1 VACQKPSIYY
11 TYYIHRACEEITN
24 FIFGIKVLGKLGT
37 QTSNSMNKAGLVEA
51 VNAVLGTTKVQA
63 EEVVDTVFDS
73 IVKTLTKGDEVA
85 IAGIGKFTVKL
96 RKAREARNP
105 KTGETVKVPATKV
118 PKFSAA
124 KALKDAVK

>member
-1 VACQKPSIYY
+1 
-11 TYYIHRACEEITN
+11 
-24 FIFGIKVLGKLGT
+24 
-37 QTSNSMNKAGLVEA
+37 MNKAGLVE
-51 VNAVLGTTKVQA
+51 VVHGVLGSTKVQA
-63 EEVVDTVFDS
+63 EEVVDAVFDS
-73 IVKTLTKGDEVA
+73 IVKSLSKGDEVA
-85 IAGIGKFTVKL
+85 IAGVGKFSVKL

>member
-1 VACQKPSIYY
+1 M
-11 TYYIHRACEEITN
+11 
-24 FIFGIKVLGKLGT
+24 VLGKLVTYST
-37 QTSNSMNKAGLVEA
+37 QHMNKAGLVEA
-51 VNAVLGTTKVQA
+51 VHAVLGSTKVQA
-63 EEVVDTVFDS
+63 EEVVDTVFNS
-73 IVKTLTKGDEVA
+73 IIKTLSKGDEVA
-85 IAGIGKFTVKL
+85 VAGLGKFSVKL

>member
-1 VACQKPSIYY
+1 
-11 TYYIHRACEEITN
+11 
-24 FIFGIKVLGKLGT
+24 
-37 QTSNSMNKAGLVEA
+37 MNKAGLVEA
-51 VNAVLGTTKVQA
+51 VHAVLGSTKVQA
-63 EEVVDTVFDS
+63 EEVVEAVFGT
-73 IVKTLTKGDEVA
+73 ITKTLSKGDEVA

-105 KTGETVKVPATKV
+105 KTGETVQVPATKV

>member
-1 VACQKPSIYY
+1 
-11 TYYIHRACEEITN
+11 
-24 FIFGIKVLGKLGT
+24 
-37 QTSNSMNKAGLVEA
+37 MNKAGLVDA
-51 VNAVLGTTKVQA
+51 VHAQLGTTKVQA
-63 EEVVDTVFDS
+63 EAVVDTVFDS
-73 IVKTLTKGDEVA
+73 ILKTLKKGDEVA
-85 IAGIGKFTVKL
+85 IAGIGKFSVKQ

>member
-1 VACQKPSIYY
+1 V
-11 TYYIHRACEEITN
+11 IT
-24 FIFGIKVLGKLGT
+24 I
-37 QTSNSMNKAGLVEA
+37 TSNSMNKAGLVEA
-51 VNAVLGTTKVQA
+51 VHAVLGSTKVQA
-63 EEVVDTVFDS
+63 EEVVDTVFGS
-73 IVKTLTKGDEVA
+73 IVKTLSKGDEVA
-85 IAGIGKFTVKL
+85 IAGVGKFTVKL

>member
-1 VACQKPSIYY
+1 MSPN
-11 TYYIHRACEEITN
+11 YIHH
-24 FIFGIKVLGKLGT
+24 
-37 QTSNSMNKAGLVEA
+37 MNKAGLVE
-51 VNAVLGTTKVQA
+51 VVHGVLGSTKVQA
-63 EEVVDTVFDS
+63 EEVVDAVFDN
-73 IVKTLTKGDEVA
+73 IVKSLSKGDEVA
-85 IAGIGKFTVKL
+85 IAGVGKFSVKL

>member
-1 VACQKPSIYY
+1 
-11 TYYIHRACEEITN
+11 
-24 FIFGIKVLGKLGT
+24 
-37 QTSNSMNKAGLVEA
+37 MNKAGLVEA
-51 VNAVLGTTKVQA
+51 VHAVLGSTKVQA
-63 EEVVDTVFDS
+63 EEVVETIFGT
-73 IVKTLTKGDEVA
+73 IIKTLSKGDEVA
-85 IAGIGKFTVKL
+85 IAGLGKFSVKM

>member
-1 VACQKPSIYY
+1 MVPRKPD
-11 TYYIHRACEEITN
+11 
-24 FIFGIKVLGKLGT
+24 T
-37 QTSNSMNKAGLVEA
+37 QTTIHMNKTGLVEA

-63 EEVVDTVFDS
+63 EEVVDTVFDT
-73 IVKTLTKGDEVA
+73 IVKTLEKGDEVA
-85 IAGIGKFTVKL
+85 IAGLGKFTVKL

>member
-1 VACQKPSIYY
+1 MTSI
-11 TYYIHRACEEITN
+11 TLTH
-24 FIFGIKVLGKLGT
+24 
-37 QTSNSMNKAGLVEA
+37 MNKAGLVE
-51 VNAVLGTTKVQA
+51 VVHSVLGSTKVQA
-63 EEVVDTVFDS
+63 EEVVEAVFGAITKS
-73 IVKTLTKGDEVA
+73 LSKGDEVA
-85 IAGIGKFTVKL
+85 IAGIGKFSVKV